1 MKKSAM
7 GIVLSVLCIA
17 LYAGIAAAAETSP
30 LANAIAKQLET
41 APQSIDMQAAPA
53 IWGFPAGR
61 RPTCCWPSAGPC
73 GWAGSSPR

>member
-1 MKKSAM
+1 MKK
-7 GIVLSVLCIA
+7 IVLGTTLVLVGIA
-17 LYAGIAAAAETSP
+17 LYTSLALAAETSP

-53 IWGFPAGR
+53 GR